1 MDDDEVFAEVV
12 PGLRRF
18 AAVVCPPDRDLD
30 DLLQEALVRTLRQG
44 PLSERDEPL
53 PYLRRVV
60 ANLAAD
66 HRRAFVRRRAKRHMA
81 RPTADSEVHHDD
93 HVSDLDELRSLP
105 VAQRAVV
112 YLVVVEGLS
121 HREVAHHLGISVESS
136 RSRLSRG
143 LHQLRLDH
151 RTEEVPS

>member
-1 MDDDEVFAEVV
+1 MDDDEVLAEVF

-18 AAVVCPPDRDLD
+18 AAVVCPPDLDLD

-44 PLSERDEPL
+44 PLADRDDPL

-60 ANLAAD
+60 ANLASD
-66 HRRAFVRRRAKRHMA
+66 HRRAFVRRRAQRHMVH
-81 RPTADSEVHHDD
+81 RSPDSEIHHDD
-93 HVSDLDELRSLP
+93 HVSDLDELRALP
-105 VAQRAVV
+105 VDQRAVV

-121 HREVAHHLGISVESS
+121 HHDVARHLGISVESS

-143 LHQLRLDH
+143 LRQLRLNY